1 MSTPGIHKLIK
12 SGQAP
17 FAMIPNSV
25 IRDPEITPNAFR
37 LLAYLMSHE
46 NGYELTYDQI
56 ERQTSLGRSA
66 INSAIK
72 LLTLKSYLITAQ
84 TKLPNGYFGPKT
96 WTLLDPSTVDE
107 TATESNRNGLAP
119 YGAINGHKENNL
131 IKKTTVK
138 ENKETRTN
146 ARNVFEQQFEQFYNL
161 YPRKVSK
168 AKAKL
173 KLEAALKKTSFDVIM
188 GGLQAYIDNNQFSSV
203 QFVAH
208 PNQWLMDERW
218 DDDYSTI
225 GFTPKKTQR
234 ELEKEAMDQWM
245 KEQEALENEIN

>member
-1 MSTPGIHKLIK
+1 MNAAGIYR
-12 SGQAP
+12 QEMTWERD
-17 FAMIPNSV
+17 FTVMPNAW
-25 IRDPEITPNAFR
+25 IRDERISFKAKG
-37 LLAYLMSHE
+37 LLQYLLSHTV
-46 NGYELTYDQI
+46 GYGLTIGQI
-56 ERQTSLGRSA
+56 ERQTKDGSASIRSA
-66 INSAIK
+66 LDELVMAG
-72 LLTLKSYLITAQ
+72 YLITEH
-84 TKLPNGYFGPKT
+84 TKDARGYNAGLRYE
-96 WTLLDPSTVDE
+96 LLNPDCENPSLE
-107 TATESNRNGLAP
+107 NPSLENPSLENRSA
-119 YGAINGHKENNL
+119 Y
-131 IKKTTVK
+131 KKTNTR
-138 ENKETRTN
+138 ENKVREDKETRTN

-218 DDDYSTI
+218 DDDYSTT

-245 KEQEALENEIN
+245 KEQEALENEVN